1 MTRDEDAETTDDRTD
16 RDDRRDDHG
25 ETGGPLPPEAG
36 TTDEDGSEVPPEAEP
51 AADLDPDPTVG
62 SENGSASGPRTPPD
76 PPIPSDPAADAAD
89 PDGVLS
95 PSDLERVARQLR
107 KLDDERVVVPTDGN
121 ATGTDDGSGS
131 TANPRSDRSSERAP
145 RSPNDRGEAGASPDG
160 RGGQAVPGTDP
171 DPGAAYA
178 VDVAVRTDHGRATES
193 FRSNDVRVVFE
204 EFLRWYAGRVDP
216 DRDPES
222 VLEVLLAASD
232 LDVTGR

>member
-1 MTRDEDAETTDDRTD
+1 MTGDEDAETTDDRTD

-25 ETGGPLPPEAG
+25 GTGGPLPPDEG
-36 TTDEDGSEVPPEAEP
+36 TTQEGGVEVPSEAEP
-51 AADLDPDPTVG
+51 DADLDPEPTAG
-62 SENGSASGPRTPPD
+62 SENGSTSGPRTPPD
-76 PPIPSDPAADAAD
+76 PPTPSDPAASAAD

-107 KLDDERVVVPTDGN
+107 KLDDERVVVPTDGDP
-121 ATGTDDGSGS
+121 TGTDDGSGS
-131 TANPRSDRSSERAP
+131 TANPRSDRSSERASQSWEDP
-145 RSPNDRGEAGASPDG
+145 GDTGAPPDG
-160 RGGQAVPGTDP
+160 PEGRGVPGTGP

-178 VDVAVRTDHGRATES
+178 VDVAVRTDRGRATES

-216 DRDPES
+216 ERDPES